1 MSKST
6 PKTFVFNDGTKN
18 SYGFMIPTEGIRLDR
33 FKKNPVMLDS
43 HFNSNHSVLG
53 KWTTIKNEKGL
64 LTGVPLFDNDDE
76 YAAKIAG
83 KVERDFISSCSMGVT
98 FHPDDLK
105 YIGGNLVLE
114 KCELYE
120 VSIVAVPSNEN
131 AIRLY
136 SPEGELMNESEVQK
150 LCLSAIPVTDEKVIN
165 ENQNNKDM
173 KKITLAAAIFAMLGF
188 DQGTTEVEP
197 NELEA
202 KIKALH
208 AEKNAAALK
217 LSAKLEEEEAA
228 KLTAITEKVE
238 NGISNKL
245 LSADK
250 KDQYIQLGVVNET
263 LLDDVLA
270 NAPKKTSLAA
280 QVQGKGGESTK
291 VETVEDFQKLDTQ
304 AQLAFKQTQPDAYMK
319 LFKK

>member
-6 PKTFVFNDGTKN
+6 PKRFVFNDATKN
-18 SYGFMIPTEGIRLDR
+18 SYGFMIPTEGIRLER

-43 HFNSNHSVLG
+43 HWNSNQSVLG
-53 KWTTIKNEKGL
+53 KWTGVKDENGVLSGL
-64 LTGVPLFDNDDE
+64 PVFDTEDE
-76 YAAKIAG
+76 HAAKIAG

-136 SPEGELMNESEVQK
+136 SPEGELMDESEVQK

-165 ENQNNKDM
+165 KNQNKDM
-173 KKITLAAAIFAMLGF
+173 KKITLTAAIFAILGF
-188 DQGTTEVEP
+188 DQAITEVEP
-197 NELEA
+197 KELEA

-208 AEKNAAALK
+208 AEKNAAELK
-217 LSAKLEEEEAA
+217 LSAKLEQEEAA
-228 KLTAITEKVE
+228 KLTAITDKVDK
-238 NGISNKL
+238 GIQSGA

-280 QVQGKGGESTK
+280 QVQAKGGADTK
-291 VETVEDFQKLDTQ
+291 VETVEDFQKLDVQ